1 MIYFV
6 DMKGKTGYT
15 TSMKKIKIYTQYDYQ
30 RQLEQE
36 KAFVNVTIATIC
48 YVLGMGILYM
58 GLV

>member
-6 DMKGKTGYT
+6 DMKGKTSYT